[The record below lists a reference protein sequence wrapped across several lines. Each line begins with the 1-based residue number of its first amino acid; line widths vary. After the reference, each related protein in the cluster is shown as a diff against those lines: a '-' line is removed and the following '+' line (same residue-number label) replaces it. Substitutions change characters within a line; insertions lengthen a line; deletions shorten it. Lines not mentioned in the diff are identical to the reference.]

1 MVSFNPPF
9 LARVNGVSAQTM
21 TTSSGC
27 FDACLSK
34 DIGSV
39 LFCVSD
45 CVCSTEEEM
54 EEGWTTTTT
63 TTTRTT
69 PFRLSAA
76 DRFSPIKND
85 HAPTRKRKTPT
96 SPVSDTPRVVVVVV
110 PRGSST
116 VRRALTLSLP
126 TRS

>member
-1 MVSFNPPF
+1 
-9 LARVNGVSAQTM
+9 
-21 TTSSGC
+21 
-27 FDACLSK
+27 
-34 DIGSV
+34 
-39 LFCVSD
+39 
-45 CVCSTEEEM
+45 M

-69 PFRLSAA
+69 PIRLSAA

-96 SPVSDTPRVVVVVV
+96 SPVSRCNSRVVVVVVVVV

>member
-1 MVSFNPPF
+1 
-9 LARVNGVSAQTM
+9 
-21 TTSSGC
+21 
-27 FDACLSK
+27 
-34 DIGSV
+34 
-39 LFCVSD
+39 
-45 CVCSTEEEM
+45 M

-96 SPVSDTPRVVVVVV
+96 SPVSRCNSRVVVVVVVVVV

>member
-1 MVSFNPPF
+1 
-9 LARVNGVSAQTM
+9 
-21 TTSSGC
+21 
-27 FDACLSK
+27 
-34 DIGSV
+34 
-39 LFCVSD
+39 
-45 CVCSTEEEM
+45 M
-54 EEGWTTTTT
+54 EEGWT

-69 PFRLSAA
+69 PFRRLSAAA

-96 SPVSDTPRVVVVVV
+96 SPVSRCNSRVVVVVVVVVV

-126 TRS
+126 TRP

>member
-1 MVSFNPPF
+1 
-9 LARVNGVSAQTM
+9 
-21 TTSSGC
+21 
-27 FDACLSK
+27 
-34 DIGSV
+34 
-39 LFCVSD
+39 
-45 CVCSTEEEM
+45 M

-63 TTTRTT
+63 TTTRAT

-96 SPVSDTPRVVVVVV
+96 SPVSRCNSRVVVVVVVVV